1 MEEVAVKK
9 RGRPSKASVGGK
21 SSTAAVAAIS
31 PGIKKRGRPAKN
43 KGSSGGGGQRGRPP
57 KASKIQNDEDPED
70 EGEEDGDGDGSG
82 AELANNSS
90 PSPTKGRGRPKSSG
104 GAGSGSGDSVKTP
117 GSAKKRKA
125 GRPKKHQPSDSE
137 NEDDQDEDDDG
148 NSSIEERR
156 PVGRPSAGSVNL
168 NISRT
173 GRGLGRPK
181 KRAVESNGD
190 GEPQVPKKRG
200 RPPQNK
206 SGSGG
211 STGYVP
217 TGRPR
222 GRPKANA
229 APVEKHED
237 NDDDQDDENS
247 GEEEHSSPEKT
258 VVAPKKRGRPSLAA
272 GKVSKE
278 ETTKPRSRPA
288 KNIDDDAD
296 DADSADQG
304 QHNSKKE
311 SNDEDRAV
319 DGTPTKGDGL
329 KWNSDGEND
338 ANDGYVSDNYN
349 DSESVA
355 A

>member
-137 NEDDQDEDDDG
+137 NEGEPMVVQLVRKSPTFHGLNSING
-148 NSSIEERR
+148 NLSTVCFHQTCTFIFTLPGDFFSKI
-156 PVGRPSAGSVNL
+156 
-168 NISRT
+168 T
-173 GRGLGRPK
+173 GRVMISTFRTHAINHNQKYVNGR
-181 KRAVESNGD
+181 
-190 GEPQVPKKRG
+190 
-200 RPPQNK
+200 
-206 SGSGG
+206 
-211 STGYVP
+211 
-217 TGRPR
+217 
-222 GRPKANA
+222 
-229 APVEKHED
+229 
-237 NDDDQDDENS
+237 
-247 GEEEHSSPEKT
+247 
-258 VVAPKKRGRPSLAA
+258 
-272 GKVSKE
+272 
-278 ETTKPRSRPA
+278 
-288 KNIDDDAD
+288 
-296 DADSADQG
+296 
-304 QHNSKKE
+304 
-311 SNDEDRAV
+311 
-319 DGTPTKGDGL
+319 
-329 KWNSDGEND
+329 
-338 ANDGYVSDNYN
+338 
-349 DSESVA
+349 
-355 A
+355 

>member
-9 RGRPSKASVGGK
+9 RGRPAKTPGGGK
-21 SSTAAVAAIS
+21 SSTVAVAAAS

-70 EGEEDGDGDGSG
+70 EGEEEGEGDGSG

-90 PSPTKGRGRPKSSG
+90 PLPTKGRGRPKSSG
-104 GAGSGSGDSVKTP
+104 GAGPGSGDSVKTP

-137 NEDDQDEDDDG
+137 NEDEQDEDDDG

-237 NDDDQDDENS
+237 NDDDQDDNS

-258 VVAPKKRGRPSLAA
+258 VVMPKKRGRPSLGA
-272 GKVSKE
+272 GKVTKE
-278 ETTKPRSRPA
+278 ETSKPRGRPA

-296 DADSADQG
+296 DADSADQDER
-304 QHNSKKE
+304 NSKKE
-311 SNDEDRAV
+311 ANDEDRAE
-319 DGTPTKGDGL
+319 DGTPTKGVGL

-355 A
+355 